1 MFNNHCTP
9 GIWITVCSTKNDILS
24 HLHVVKWHTHSQ
36 VYIYIT
42 VLYGLRKQTFTLTVS
57 KDYISGVVIVQI

>member
-24 HLHVVKWHTHSQ
+24 HLVKWHTHSQ